1 MFQQSVKMT
10 LLFCQVFSCRY
21 PEVIKFNKGIFV
33 SLVLQGLL
41 LLHSLRHAYCYMA
54 SIILQQRLLG
64 ITFNNMH
71 GVSFSRKQSGITPF
85 VYKAL
90 IFRTATH
97 QQISCPF
104 KYCTSVRHIDP
115 YEISTWCTHLN
126 EQCFQRGKK
135 K

>member
-1 MFQQSVKMT
+1 
-10 LLFCQVFSCRY
+10 
-21 PEVIKFNKGIFV
+21 
-33 SLVLQGLL
+33 
-41 LLHSLRHAYCYMA
+41 
-54 SIILQQRLLG
+54 
-64 ITFNNMH
+64 MH

-90 IFRTATH
+90 IFRTAKH

-126 EQCFQRGKK
+126 EQCFQREKK
-135 K
+135 SKEQIIIKLMEDETSLKIPLCSKLESVISNGYLKTSKAVDVIVSLDNLSGYLSVY